1 MPKRKSYHKIRGG
14 CTTCKERKVRCS
26 LERPICQNCERL
38 SRPCIYAGAVHNQHN
53 AQASPSQGIPEII
66 RTQELELMH
75 YYTAYTYRTMS
86 DNPVLVSL
94 WKEVVP
100 KHAFQHPFLLQGLLA
115 IAAHHRLQHDKK
127 TSNSVDLIETANL
140 YQQEALASYIRL
152 LSEITEDN
160 CHALFAFSQ
169 VIVGI
174 QYSRLSLGI
183 YPDTRTRH
191 SQGVIAGMVEIFD
204 LLKGAL
210 AIATQAQTW
219 LRAGDLEPMMGDA
232 PKTPPAET
240 IPASTGPPSI
250 KALSA
255 LSEHIACQVG
265 VDEDSI
271 TRVSTLLSTVQFL
284 RAAFLEDRSS
294 VDTWN
299 KIAGIPVFF
308 DTNYLRLLKARDE
321 GALVLLAYYGVAL
334 HQLGH
339 VLFTDDVGAKVVQAV
354 ADTVGQDW
362 STYLVWPQMEVRAR
376 G

>member
-1 MPKRKSYHKIRGG
+1 
-14 CTTCKERKVRCS
+14 
-26 LERPICQNCERL
+26 
-38 SRPCIYAGAVHNQHN
+38 
-53 AQASPSQGIPEII
+53 
-66 RTQELELMH
+66 
-75 YYTAYTYRTMS
+75 MS
-86 DNPVLVSL
+86 HNPVLVSL

-115 IAAHHRLQHDKK
+115 VAAHHRLHHDKK

-152 LSEITEDN
+152 LSDITEDN

-191 SQGVIAGMVEIFD
+191 SHGVIAGMVEIFD

-210 AIATQAQTW
+210 AIATQAQRW
-219 LRAGDLEPMMGDA
+219 LRAGDLEPMMGEA
-232 PKTPPAET
+232 PTTPPAET

-250 KALSA
+250 RALSA
-255 LSEHIACQVG
+255 VSEHIACQVG
-265 VDEDSI
+265 VDEDSV

-284 RAAFLEDRSS
+284 RAAFLEDRNS

-308 DTNYLRLLKARDE
+308 DTNYLKLLKARDE

-362 STYLVWPQMEVRAR
+362 LTHLVWPQREVRAR